1 MQLCPA
7 PSRRIPHALES
18 DLRVLVTGA
27 NGFIGRHV
35 CAALHD
41 AGHTVVGLVR
51 PGPARR
57 VLPNVLVAQ
66 GDITVRRSL
75 EKPLNGCDAVVHLA
89 GAKQAVR
96 ESTYSRVNTR
106 GSVKLAKAAERA
118 GVARVVFISTI
129 AAQGPA
135 RRGYPHVSAGS
146 EAPLN
151 AYGRSKLSAEQHM
164 REILG
169 DALIILRPS
178 LVYGA
183 DDPHLLAWAR
193 MVRRRIVPMVGQ
205 LELSMLHV
213 EDLARATL
221 SALTAD
227 ATREPL
233 FLSDG
238 VPVRFETLIDRIESL
253 VAEGPVMR
261 IPLPSEFLS
270 RWVPIAEA
278 FGRVTGLGALAGR
291 RLGELTARAWT
302 CDPQRARACLGFAP
316 LQTQV
321 EGVPAAIRAM
331 QAAGE
336 LPHRAETFTE

>member
-1 MQLCPA
+1 M
-7 PSRRIPHALES
+7 
-18 DLRVLVTGA
+18 RVLVTGA

-35 CAALHD
+35 CAALVD

-51 PGPARR
+51 PGSKRR
-57 VLPNVLVAQ
+57 DLPGVRLCQ

-75 EKPLNGCDAVVHLA
+75 EKPLNGCEAVIHLA

-96 ESTYSRVNTR
+96 DSTYNRVNTR
-106 GSVKLAKAAERA
+106 GSAKLAKAARRA
-118 GVARVVFISTI
+118 GVDRVVFVSTI

-135 RRGYPHVSAGS
+135 RGGRPHVLAGS

-151 AYGRSKLSAEQHM
+151 AYGRSKLSAEQRM
-164 REILG
+164 REVLG

-178 LVYGA
+178 LVYGP

-193 MVRRRIVPMVGQ
+193 MVRRRIVPMVSQ

-213 EDLARATL
+213 DDLAQAAIK
-221 SALTAD
+221 ALTAD
-227 ATREPL
+227 PIAEPL

-238 VPVRFETLIDRIESL
+238 APVHFDTLIDRVEAL
-253 VAEGPVMR
+253 VADGPVMR
-261 IPLPSEFLS
+261 VPLPGELLS

-278 FGRVTGLGALAGR
+278 FGRLTGLGTLAGR

-302 CDPQRARACLGFAP
+302 CDPQRAQACLQFVP
-316 LQTQV
+316 QHTQV
-321 EGVPAAIRAM
+321 DGVPAAIRAM
-331 QAAGE
+331 QAAGR
-336 LPHRAETFTE
+336 LHQRAETMTE